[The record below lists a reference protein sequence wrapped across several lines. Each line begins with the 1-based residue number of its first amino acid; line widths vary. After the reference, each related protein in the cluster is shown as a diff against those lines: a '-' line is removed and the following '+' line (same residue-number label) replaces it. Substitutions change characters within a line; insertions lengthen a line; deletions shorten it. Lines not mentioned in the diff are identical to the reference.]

1 MKLRPSAKQLE
12 SDIAH
17 LKNNLKKWHALYNEE
32 DLARANRMLAYLEE
46 LTTCNEEDL
55 ARANRM
61 LAYLEELTTCREQI
75 KQK

>member
-17 LKNNLKKWHALYNEE
+17 LKNNLKTWHALYNEE
-32 DLARANRMLAYLEE
+32 ALARANRMLAYLEE
-46 LTTCNEEDL
+46 LK
-55 ARANRM
+55 
-61 LAYLEELTTCREQI
+61 TCREQI